1 METTTV
7 EESYEA
13 RMAREKEEE
22 RARNE
27 KTKSLIGRISEILG
41 FTLEKEKNDDWSY
54 VSINAT
60 KGEESIH
67 FASGSYHMKDRI
79 RVSGDFPKTEK
90 GERVDPYRYGE
101 KRHEITV
108 SALKSAEQI
117 AKEILDKFGSFK
129 GMANQPLEKFLQFK
143 GLGDVKIIRIA
154 AAFEIARRIVNQS
167 NDYAGKC
174 AENLQLIKG
183 GAPTEE
189 ELKDSALRVE
199 EGPIYGEI
207 RVRAEEAT
215 VELRSVPVETA
226 EKIMRL
232 IEKN

>member
-117 AKEILDKFGSFK
+117 AKDIERR
-129 GMANQPLEKFLQFK
+129 FLPRYRELLK
-143 GLGDVKIIRIA
+143 RAI
-154 AAFEIARRIVNQS
+154 EIVNQS